1 MTNES
6 NMKGNE
12 CNMKVNEC
20 KMKGTWEEMNA
31 KWKVMKGNENNRW
44 HPLTLDQ
51 GCFHTHFLSTGSS
64 PPEKTMRVK
73 TISWF
78 FGDLKR
84 YVFFLYTPICCSH
97 TPSLYSF
104 CPRYI
109 PPKWVA
115 HPHYLPKFW
124 WENPST
130 LWLFNIAMENHQYPF
145 LIGKPS
151 MGHGFHG
158 YVSHN
163 QRVINNSEAHH
174 SSSGRFDLGSG
185 ICRPERRAQWGGWG
199 TKVIRW
205 ATEV

>member
-12 CNMKVNEC
+12 CNMKGNEC

-84 YVFFLYTPICCSH
+84 YVFFIHPHMLLAYTIIIFILS
-97 TPSLYSF
+97 SLY
-104 CPRYI
+104 
-109 PPKWVA
+109 PPKMGYTS
-115 HPHYLPKFW
+115 PLSPQIW

-145 LIGKPS
+145 LIGETVKPS
-151 MGHGFHG
+151 
-158 YVSHN
+158 
-163 QRVINNSEAHH
+163 IN
-174 SSSGRFDLGSG
+174 GPWLPWL
-185 ICRPERRAQWGGWG
+185 C
-199 TKVIRW
+199 
-205 ATEV
+205 